1 VRKYSATVVFD
12 YKNCYVMMSA
22 TC

>member
-1 VRKYSATVVFD
+1 VSKYSATVVFD
-12 YKNCYVMMSA
+12 YKNCYVMLSA